1 VTERTLPPRGGLLAA
16 LAVTLLFAVSGFA
29 ELGAQSGPGAGRRP
43 PTGTWEWWNDADVQR
58 EVGLS
63 AERVASING
72 FYQKRVKEL
81 KTVVER
87 YIKEQTVLDQLT
99 KSATV
104 DEATYNAQVIQ
115 VESLRSELNRSRT
128 VMLYRIYQQLQPEQ
142 YRKLQGIFER
152 NRERMERERSGRGRG
167 QNAQ

>member
-1 VTERTLPPRGGLLAA
+1 MLTSLA
-16 LAVTLLFAVSGFA
+16 LALL
-29 ELGAQSGPGAGRRP
+29 LGAAGPVADLSAQGSRP
-43 PTGTWEWWNDADVQR
+43 APTGRTWEWWNDADVQR

-63 AERVASING
+63 AEKVASING

-81 KTVVER
+81 KSVVDR
-87 YIKEQTVLDQLT
+87 FLKEQAMLDQMT
-99 KSATV
+99 KAATV

-152 NRERMERERSGRGRG
+152 SRERMERERAGRGRG
-167 QNAQ
+167 PNAQ